1 MRIGRSPGR
10 RARFVES
17 GGGIVTRSA
26 APKTKTGT
34 ARRASAD
41 ARFVELDRAD
51 EAAGQFV
58 PVAAGRVVVIKPDIL
73 KRHSQESTLVHGR

>member
-1 MRIGRSPGR
+1 MRVGRSPGR

-51 EAAGQFV
+51 EAASQFV
-58 PVAAGRVVVIKPDIL
+58 PEAAGRVVIKPDIL
-73 KRHSQESTLVHGR
+73 QRHSQESTLVHGR